1 MFSVS
6 SVGILSK
13 RISLTPMNAILLKY
27 GNWNRS
33 GRVSRRDVQ
42 RLWELRQ
49 LLFAVYKYIFVSDL
63 LRYLG
68 SEYQSLRPL
77 PVLATYR
84 GDCRRP
90 IESAVHSYR
99 VEGSG

>member
-42 RLWELRQ
+42 RLWESRQ

-63 LRYLG
+63 LRYLAANMNPFG
-68 SEYQSLRPL
+68 LFPPQPL
-77 PVLATYR
+77 T
-84 GDCRRP
+84 
-90 IESAVHSYR
+90 
-99 VEGSG
+99 VETVGVR